1 MMHMRAGSIDRS
13 VMHVHQRGLAAE
25 VRELRERELH
35 PGAAGGVVGLRPRRR
50 RRRVEGAGVPQRR
63 RDIQAADGARARLP
77 EQVAAAGRLA
87 GAVRG
92 RRQRRRRRQGTH
104 THRHYLHAYIRY
116 YYYIFVIVNLRVV
129 VLY

>member
-1 MMHMRAGSIDRS
+1 MRAGSIDRS
-13 VMHVHQRGLAAE
+13 VMQVHQRGLAAE
-25 VRELRERELH
+25 VRGLRERELH
-35 PGAAGGVVGLRPRRR
+35 PGAAGGVVGLGPRRRR

>member
-1 MMHMRAGSIDRS
+1 MRAGSIDRS
-13 VMHVHQRGLAAE
+13 VMQVHQRGLAAE

-63 RDIQAADGARARLP
+63 RDIQAADGAGARLP

-87 GAVRG
+87 GAVHG
-92 RRQRRRRRQGTH
+92 RRQRRRRSQGTD
-104 THRHYLHAYIRY
+104 RQILILLAYIRY
-116 YYYIFVIVNLRVV
+116 CYCIFVIPRVATH
-129 VLY
+129 